1 MGEML
6 LRRLSATDLI
16 ETLNGSQDYS
26 TWFNFFIL
34 WQFLKN
40 TVYVLWCFLSLPEL
54 IMGVCCFPLR
64 VSDVINYAVFL
75 LPKTLF
81 QTSTLEHNLSI
92 KT

>member
-26 TWFNFFIL
+26 TWFIL
-34 WQFLKN
+34 LQYLKN
-40 TVYVLWCFLSLPEL
+40 TVYVIWCFLSLPEL

-64 VSDVINYAVFL
+64 VSDVINSSYAVFL

-81 QTSTLEHNLSI
+81 QTSTLERNLSI